1 MTFSHQFDNII
12 GNIMKINQ
20 STQDILKNFS
30 EINTNILIKP
40 GSELNTISTMK
51 NILAKATINDTF
63 DREFGIYDL
72 NEFLSVVSSLDK
84 PELTLQEKH
93 MTISAEGSRSKVKYF
108 YSDPSVI
115 VSPTKEVNMPES
127 DVTFTLSES
136 NLAQL
141 RKMAAI
147 LSSPDL
153 ALIGTKGG
161 DVVLKVCD
169 KKNDTSNKFDIVVGE
184 NATANYT
191 FYFKVENL
199 KMISGDYDVAVSS
212 KSIAHFTNTKLP
224 IEYWIALE
232 PDSVFDAG

>member
-1 MTFSHQFDNII
+1 
-12 GNIMKINQ
+12 MKLNQ
-20 STQDILKNFS
+20 TTQDILKNFS

-51 NILAKATINDTF
+51 NILAKATINESF
-63 DREFGIYDL
+63 DSEFGIYDL

-93 MTISAEGSRSKVKYF
+93 LTISAEGSRSKVKYF

-115 VSPTKEVNMPES
+115 VSPTKDVNMPES

-153 ALIGTKGG
+153 ALVGTKGG

-169 KKNDTSNKFDIVVGE
+169 KKNDTSNKFDIIVGE

>member
-1 MTFSHQFDNII
+1 
-12 GNIMKINQ
+12 MKLNA
-20 STQDILKNFS
+20 TTHDILKNFS

-40 GSELNTISTMK
+40 GSELNTISTMR
-51 NILAKATINDTF
+51 NIFAKATISETF
-63 DREFGIYDL
+63 DSEFGIYDL

-84 PELTLQEKH
+84 PELTLEDKH
-93 MTISAEGSRSKVKYF
+93 MTISAEGSRAKAKYF

-115 VSPTKEVNMPES
+115 VSPTKDVNMPES

-141 RKMAAI
+141 QKMAAI
-147 LSSPDL
+147 LKAPDL
-153 ALIGTKGG
+153 ALVGIKGG

-184 NATANYT
+184 NGSADFT

-199 KMISGDYDVAVSS
+199 KMMSGDYDVAVSS
-212 KSIAHFTNTKLP
+212 KSISHFKNTKLP

-232 PDSVFDAG
+232 PDSVFNAG

>member
-1 MTFSHQFDNII
+1 
-12 GNIMKINQ
+12 MKLNQ
-20 STQDILKNFS
+20 TTQDILKNFS

-51 NILAKATINDTF
+51 NILAKATINESF
-63 DREFGIYDL
+63 DSEFGIYDL

-93 MTISAEGSRSKVKYF
+93 LTISAEGSRSKVKYF

-127 DVTFTLSES
+127 DVTFSLSES

-153 ALIGTKGG
+153 ALVGTKGG

-169 KKNDTSNKFDIVVGE
+169 KKNDTSNKFEIVVGE

-224 IEYWIALE
+224 IQYWIALE

>member
-1 MTFSHQFDNII
+1 MQLNKVTH
-12 GNIMKINQ
+12 
-20 STQDILKNFS
+20 DILKNFS

-40 GSELNTISTMK
+40 GSELNTISTMR
-51 NILAKATINDTF
+51 NIFAKATITETF
-63 DREFGIYDL
+63 DNEFGIYDL

-84 PELTLQEKH
+84 PSLTLKDKY
-93 MTISAEGSRSKVKYF
+93 MTISTEGSKSKAKYF

-115 VSPTKEVNMPES
+115 VSPQKDVTMPES
-127 DVTFTLSES
+127 DVTFSLSES

-141 RKMAAI
+141 QKMAAI
-147 LSSPDL
+147 LKAPDL
-153 ALIGTKGG
+153 ALVGVKGG

-184 NATANYT
+184 NATADYT

-199 KMISGDYDVAVSS
+199 KMMAGDYDVAVSS
-212 KSIAHFTNTKLP
+212 RSISHFKNTKLP
-224 IEYWIALE
+224 IQYWIALE

>member
-1 MTFSHQFDNII
+1 
-12 GNIMKINQ
+12 MKLNQ
-20 STQDILKNFS
+20 TTQDILKNFS

-51 NILAKATINDTF
+51 NILAKATINESF
-63 DREFGIYDL
+63 DSEFGIYDL

-93 MTISAEGSRSKVKYF
+93 LTISAEGSRSKVKYF

-127 DVTFTLSES
+127 DVTFSLSES

-153 ALIGTKGG
+153 ALVGEKGG

-212 KSIAHFTNTKLP
+212 KSIAHFTNTNLP
-224 IEYWIALE
+224 IQYWIALE

>member
-1 MTFSHQFDNII
+1 
-12 GNIMKINQ
+12 MKLNQ
-20 STQDILKNFS
+20 TTQDILKNFS

-51 NILAKATINDTF
+51 NILAKATINESF
-63 DREFGIYDL
+63 DSEFGIYDL

-93 MTISAEGSRSKVKYF
+93 LTISAEGSRSKVKYF

-153 ALIGTKGG
+153 ALIGTKDG

-184 NATANYT
+184 NATASYT

>member
-1 MTFSHQFDNII
+1 
-12 GNIMKINQ
+12 MKLNQ
-20 STQDILKNFS
+20 TTQDILKNFS

-51 NILAKATINDTF
+51 NILAKATINESF
-63 DREFGIYDL
+63 DSEFGIYDL

-93 MTISAEGSRSKVKYF
+93 LTISAEGSRSKVKYF

-136 NLAQL
+136 NLVQL

-153 ALIGTKGG
+153 ALVGTKGG

-224 IEYWIALE
+224 IQYWIALE

>member
-1 MTFSHQFDNII
+1 
-12 GNIMKINQ
+12 MKLNQ
-20 STQDILKNFS
+20 TTQEILKNFS

-51 NILAKATINDTF
+51 NILAKATINENF
-63 DREFGIYDL
+63 DKEFGIYDL

-93 MTISAEGSRSKVKYF
+93 MTISTEGSRSKVKYF

-115 VSPTKEVNMPES
+115 VSPNKDVNMPES
-127 DVTFTLSES
+127 DVTFSLSES
-136 NLAQL
+136 NLVQL
-141 RKMAAI
+141 QKMAAI

-153 ALIGTKGG
+153 ALIGEKDG

-232 PDSVFDAG
+232 PDSVFDAGGA

>member
-1 MTFSHQFDNII
+1 
-12 GNIMKINQ
+12 MKLNQ
-20 STQDILKNFS
+20 TTQDILKNFS

-51 NILAKATINDTF
+51 NILAKATINENF
-63 DREFGIYDL
+63 DKEFGVYDL

-136 NLAQL
+136 NLVQL

-153 ALIGTKGG
+153 ALVGTKGG

-169 KKNDTSNKFDIVVGE
+169 KKNDTSNKFDIFVGE

-212 KSIAHFTNTKLP
+212 RSIAHFTNTKLP
-224 IEYWIALE
+224 IQYWIALE

>member
-1 MTFSHQFDNII
+1 
-12 GNIMKINQ
+12 
-20 STQDILKNFS
+20 
-30 EINTNILIKP
+30 
-40 GSELNTISTMK
+40 MK
-51 NILAKATINDTF
+51 NILAKATINESF
-63 DREFGIYDL
+63 DSEFGIYDL

-93 MTISAEGSRSKVKYF
+93 LTISAEGSRSKVKYF

-127 DVTFTLSES
+127 DVTFSLSES

-153 ALIGTKGG
+153 ALIGTKDG

-169 KKNDTSNKFDIVVGE
+169 KKNDTSNKFDIIVGE

-224 IEYWIALE
+224 IQYWIALE

>member
-1 MTFSHQFDNII
+1 
-12 GNIMKINQ
+12 MKLNQ
-20 STQDILKNFS
+20 TTQDILKNFS

-51 NILAKATINDTF
+51 NILAKATINENF
-63 DREFGIYDL
+63 DKEFGIYDL

-93 MTISAEGSRSKVKYF
+93 MTISTEGSRSKVKYF

-115 VSPTKEVNMPES
+115 VSPNKDVNMPES
-127 DVTFTLSES
+127 DVTFSLSES
-136 NLAQL
+136 NLVQL
-141 RKMAAI
+141 QKMAAI

-153 ALIGTKGG
+153 ALIGEKGG

-224 IEYWIALE
+224 IQYWIALE

>member
-1 MTFSHQFDNII
+1 
-12 GNIMKINQ
+12 MKLNAT
-20 STQDILKNFS
+20 TQDILKNFS

-51 NILAKATINDTF
+51 NILAKATINESF
-63 DREFGIYDL
+63 DSEFGIYDL

-84 PELTLQEKH
+84 PELTLQEKY
-93 MTISAEGSRSKVKYF
+93 MTISTEGSKSKAKYF

-161 DVVLKVCD
+161 DVILKVCD

-184 NATANYT
+184 NATASYT

-224 IEYWIALE
+224 IQYWIALE

>member
-1 MTFSHQFDNII
+1 MQLNKVTH
-12 GNIMKINQ
+12 
-20 STQDILKNFS
+20 DILKNFS

-40 GSELNTISTMK
+40 GSELNTISTMR
-51 NILAKATINDTF
+51 NIFAKATITETF
-63 DREFGIYDL
+63 DNEFGIYDL

-84 PELTLQEKH
+84 PQLTLQDKY
-93 MTISAEGSRSKVKYF
+93 MTISTEGSKSKAKYF
-108 YSDPSVI
+108 YSDPSVL
-115 VSPTKEVNMPES
+115 VSPQKDVTMPES
-127 DVTFTLSES
+127 DVTFTLTES

-141 RKMAAI
+141 QKMAAI
-147 LSSPDL
+147 LKAPDL

-161 DVVLKVCD
+161 DCVLKVCD

-184 NATANYT
+184 NATADYT

-199 KMISGDYDVAVSS
+199 KMMAGDYDVAVSS
-212 KSIAHFTNTKLP
+212 RSISHFKNTKLP

>member
-1 MTFSHQFDNII
+1 
-12 GNIMKINQ
+12 MKLNQ
-20 STQDILKNFS
+20 TTQDILKNFS

-51 NILAKATINDTF
+51 NILAKATINDNF

-84 PELTLQEKH
+84 PELTLQEKY

-127 DVTFTLSES
+127 DVTFSLSES

-141 RKMAAI
+141 QKMAAI

-153 ALIGTKGG
+153 ALIGTKDG

-199 KMISGDYDVAVSS
+199 KIISGDYDVAVSS

>member
-1 MTFSHQFDNII
+1 
-12 GNIMKINQ
+12 MKLNQ
-20 STQDILKNFS
+20 TTQDILKNFS

-51 NILAKATINDTF
+51 NILAKATINESF
-63 DREFGIYDL
+63 DSEFGIYDL

-93 MTISAEGSRSKVKYF
+93 LTISAEGSRSKVKYF

-127 DVTFTLSES
+127 DVTFSLSES

-153 ALIGTKGG
+153 ALVGTKDG

-184 NATANYT
+184 NATASYT